1 MFTIS
6 IIIFMVGLGAQR
18 RADKQRIVKKR
29 LRLVKSKDKDRY
41 LLLTKVP
48 NSLSDN
54 HPMDCGNSKC
64 LLCHYEK
71 VMNIKKARDR
81 KIQEMVDDQ
90 LKGDV
95 C

>member
-6 IIIFMVGLGAQR
+6 IIIFMVGLGDNMKSRAQR

-54 HPMDCGNSKC
+54 HPMDC
-64 LLCHYEK
+64 
-71 VMNIKKARDR
+71 
-81 KIQEMVDDQ
+81 
-90 LKGDV
+90 
-95 C
+95 